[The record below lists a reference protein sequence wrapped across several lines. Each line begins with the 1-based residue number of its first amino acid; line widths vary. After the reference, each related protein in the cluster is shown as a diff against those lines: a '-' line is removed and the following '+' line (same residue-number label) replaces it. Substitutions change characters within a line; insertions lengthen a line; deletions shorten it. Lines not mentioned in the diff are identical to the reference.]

1 MRRYL
6 IFLYVF
12 ILAGCGSGG
21 GGDSPAL
28 VPLATGSFWAVDFT
42 VNSYYVVNASEVGQG
57 NFCHVYLE
65 SGQSVSQEAINA
77 IIDQFD
83 NAIHPGLTNAF
94 GNEPDPG
101 IDGDPKIYILLLNIR
116 DGFTAGVSTSYI
128 AGYFDPMNEYALSA
142 QNSHSNQKEVLF
154 LNINPAVRINPNGT
168 NFFVTI
174 AHELQH
180 MIHWEQKTHQQ
191 GLHDDTWIDEAMA
204 QVSRTYCGY
213 GPDYASVFS
222 YENDMNLDVNH
233 SLVSFDETVGNY
245 GMVYMWAQYI
255 KDQFDQASLA
265 STSHPVFWEM
275 LHNPF
280 TGISEV
286 NNTLAT
292 IASTRNFSSSF
303 EDWAMANFFGNR
315 ETIVEPTGNDAWSYT
330 TIDTWGNHNG
340 ISLPGLF
347 LRQNRATLQPL
358 NQWSVGYYSYVP
370 APGNATGA
378 VTWTRNASNTLAA
391 FINETTVTYPVSPG
405 VSYPFTTIGYLI
417 YMNPSATS
425 YLPAG
430 SPVDTVTK
438 TAMSP
443 AVALSASLSPIPE
456 AGSAPKP
463 AKAPC
468 EMLSAMNLD
477 PTVRSL
483 VRETGKPHGVH
494 VDSWFKERERTLRAK
509 GLRPPF

>member
-1 MRRYL
+1 
-6 IFLYVF
+6 
-12 ILAGCGSGG
+12 
-21 GGDSPAL
+21 
-28 VPLATGSFWAVDFT
+28 
-42 VNSYYVVNASEVGQG
+42 
-57 NFCHVYLE
+57 
-65 SGQSVSQEAINA
+65 
-77 IIDQFD
+77 
-83 NAIHPGLTNAF
+83 
-94 GNEPDPG
+94 
-101 IDGDPKIYILLLNIR
+101 
-116 DGFTAGVSTSYI
+116 
-128 AGYFDPMNEYALSA
+128 
-142 QNSHSNQKEVLF
+142 
-154 LNINPAVRINPNGT
+154 
-168 NFFVTI
+168 
-174 AHELQH
+174 
-180 MIHWEQKTHQQ
+180 
-191 GLHDDTWIDEAMA
+191 
-204 QVSRTYCGY
+204 
-213 GPDYASVFS
+213 
-222 YENDMNLDVNH
+222 
-233 SLVSFDETVGNY
+233 
-245 GMVYMWAQYI
+245 
-255 KDQFDQASLA
+255 
-265 STSHPVFWEM
+265 
-275 LHNPF
+275 
-280 TGISEV
+280 
-286 NNTLAT
+286 
-292 IASTRNFSSSF
+292 
-303 EDWAMANFFGNR
+303 MANFFGNR
-315 ETIVEPTGNDAWSYT
+315 ETIVEPPGNDAWAYT

-358 NQWSVGYYSYVP
+358 NQWSAGYYSYVP
-370 APGNATGA
+370 APGNTTGA

-443 AVALSASLSPIPE
+443 AVALSASLSPTPE

-463 AKAPC
+463 AKGPR